1 MFITYNCYMKKR
13 QFTAALIILITLL
26 GTMLSIAITNND
38 IDTYIYIIAGYIII
52 SAIIYW
58 LYGIPRLVVYSIYW
72 IIILGISFSTH
83 EDYRLMLIF
92 ILTVVIVINPLSG
105 FEHYLDKKLSPSATE
120 TFKFTIGGRY
130 KTFYLYKKQMTDYY
144 HLPQTR
150 KLFTKPLYKFFRT
163 LSVITLFTAL
173 IFLLIYTTNDIIRL
187 QGINDINILSMYFQI
202 VLAFLIILLH
212 KRGFTSMFRLVR
224 IAVFVPA
231 IYLIIMSGLDDLL
244 KYSFIALLVIGF
256 IGLVITETYF
266 SYTRVDYNAYNYID
280 PITNHEVFANALY
293 EPFIYN
299 DDRESI
305 VKFNI
310 EASKD
315 VFVKNFKE
323 LLVYANVH
331 RFILTAYVY
340 NKGSI
345 DLYVEFYNKKQIP
358 KAAKKL
364 ETIFKSRANI
374 VEITDPLF
382 YEKTFLHNH
391 EYIITRALSLAHL
404 LKEFEI
410 KDEVII
416 STSMYFTN
424 IDFARTLFKIYNIN
438 LLENK
443 KDYCLLEV
451 NITVKNVDY
460 MIEQSLR
467 DVLLDMLVSGGT
479 FVRVMVY
486 Y

>member
-1 MFITYNCYMKKR
+1 M
-13 QFTAALIILITLL
+13 LILI
-26 GTMLSIAITNND
+26 
-38 IDTYIYIIAGYIII
+38 
-52 SAIIYW
+52 
-58 LYGIPRLVVYSIYW
+58 
-72 IIILGISFSTH
+72 
-83 EDYRLMLIF
+83 
-92 ILTVVIVINPLSG
+92 LTIVIVINPLSG
-105 FEHYLDKKLSPSATE
+105 FEHYLDKKLSPSETE
-120 TFKFTIGGRY
+120 TFKFIMGGRY
-130 KTFYLYKKQMTDYY
+130 KTFYLYKKQMADYY

-163 LSVITLFTAL
+163 FFVIALFTAL

-187 QGINDINILSMYFQI
+187 QGINDINILSIYFQI
-202 VLAFLIILLH
+202 VIAFLIILLH

-224 IAVFVPA
+224 ITIFLPV

-244 KYSFIALLVIGF
+244 KYSFVILLVIGF

-280 PITNHEVFANALY
+280 PITNKEVFANALY

-299 DDRESI
+299 DNRESM
-305 VKFNI
+305 VKFSI
-310 EASKD
+310 DSSKD

-323 LLVYANVH
+323 LLVYANFH
-331 RFILTAYVY
+331 KFILTAYVY

-364 ETIFKSRANI
+364 ETIFKSKTEI
-374 VEITDPLF
+374 VEITDSLF

-404 LKEFEI
+404 LKELEI
-410 KDEVII
+410 KDEVIVSI
-416 STSMYFTN
+416 SMYFKN
-424 IDFARTLFKIYNIN
+424 IDFARTLFKKYNIN
-438 LLENK
+438 LIENK
-443 KDYCLLEV
+443 TDYCLIEI

-467 DVLLDMLVSGGT
+467 DVLLDMLVNGGT